1 MEGMQIVV
9 FSLND
14 EICGV
19 DTSQVKEIVKY
30 EEVSKMPRMP
40 RFIDGVIY
48 ISRHIHKDNSNVVPT
63 LSEGKS

>member
-30 EEVSKMPRMP
+30 EEVSKMPECLDLLTELL
-40 RFIDGVIY
+40 I
-48 ISRHIHKDNSNVVPT
+48 
-63 LSEGKS
+63 LGKSGSGC